1 MQSTLLGLKYY
12 DSENIYRVR
21 NELFDFIGMD
31 EDFTKE
37 QKVLKRKELKN
48 NYKLLIPFG
57 YMEIYWTGKNKDDY
71 DLVFK
76 YHDVRKDQ
84 WYITSVDITNTI
96 LISRSTNQMVYDD
109 IDEMMPTD
117 DNRLY
122 TKFAFYIDD
131 NIESVLELIPAQIK
145 RDLNLLSKAYFR
157 DTFEEYLASFLQSI
171 DQINGIMPYELE
183 IERYYSR
190 DVVLLTQECLE
201 DLQMIISYRLL
212 KTYCAEY
219 WYDVN
224 FKEIRNNYELIRDVK
239 TKKLFVFKY
248 LKGDFIFEA
257 SQIDQAFTEEELETI
272 FAH

>member
-57 YMEIYWTGKNKDDY
+57 FMEIYWTGKNKDDY

-96 LISRSTNQMVYDD
+96 LISRSTNRLVYED
-109 IDEMMPTD
+109 IDEMLPTD
-117 DNRLY
+117 TNRLY

-131 NIESVLELIPAQIK
+131 NIESVL
-145 RDLNLLSKAYFR
+145 N
-157 DTFEEYLASFLQSI
+157 
-171 DQINGIMPYELE
+171 
-183 IERYYSR
+183 
-190 DVVLLTQECLE
+190 
-201 DLQMIISYRLL
+201 
-212 KTYCAEY
+212 
-219 WYDVN
+219 
-224 FKEIRNNYELIRDVK
+224 
-239 TKKLFVFKY
+239 
-248 LKGDFIFEA
+248 
-257 SQIDQAFTEEELETI
+257 
-272 FAH
+272 